1 SITGGYVYRGT
12 QFPALQGRYFFA
24 DYCSTQIGSL
34 NSDDSITWTSAFSG
48 NNFSTFGVNN
58 QNELFVAAVNSGKI
72 FRITTT
78 SLGTNESS

>member
-1 SITGGYVYRGT
+1 MFTEGHSFRRYREGI
-12 QFPALQGRYFFA
+12 FA

-78 SLGTNESS
+78 TLGSGK